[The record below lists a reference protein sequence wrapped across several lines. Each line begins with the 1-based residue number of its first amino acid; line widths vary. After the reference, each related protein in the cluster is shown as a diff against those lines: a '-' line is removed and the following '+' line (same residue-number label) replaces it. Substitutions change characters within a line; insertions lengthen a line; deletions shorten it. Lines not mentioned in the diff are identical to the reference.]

1 MSPGRTPVDRG
12 LLDLA
17 VRVVEQAGRIAADA
31 FFNGS
36 TRQLKADGTEVTE
49 ADLAVED
56 FIRTELARATPDD
69 AVYGEEAGESTGR
82 SGRRWVI
89 DPISG
94 TGYFTRGM
102 PVFANL
108 LAYEDEHG
116 SAIGLINLPIQHE
129 MLYAAR
135 GGGCWL
141 RTGTGAVRQVTVADR
156 ADLDG
161 ALTLAMNQHAWTDE
175 LVLALHRRTALV
187 GGIHHGAFYVATGRV
202 DAVVATHQGY
212 EDLAPLPVIMS
223 EAGAVV
229 TDINGAPALTG
240 DGSMIAANPRLHAAL
255 AQLLTDLP
263 HTRGPKALP

>member
-1 MSPGRTPVDRG
+1 VDRD

-17 VRVVEQAGRIAADA
+17 VRVVDEAGRIAADA
-31 FFNGS
+31 FFAGS
-36 TRQLKADGTEVTE
+36 ARRLKADGTEVTD
-49 ADLAVED
+49 ADVAVED
-56 FIRTELARATPDD
+56 FIRAELARATPDD
-69 AVYGEEAGESTGR
+69 AVFGEEAGESTGR

-116 SAIGLINLPIQHE
+116 SAIGVINLPIQHE
-129 MLYAAR
+129 MLFAAR

-141 RTGTGAVRQVTVADR
+141 RTGAGQRTARQVSVADR

-161 ALTLAMNQHAWTDE
+161 ALTLAMNQHTWTDE

-229 TDINGAPALTG
+229 TDIDGTPPLTG
-240 DGSMIAANPRLHAAL
+240 DGSMIAANPRLHGAL
-255 AQLLTDLP
+255 VQLLTELP
-263 HTRGPKALP
+263 RTRGPKALQ